1 MTPPAV
7 ERLRGRLV
15 VSCQPVVG
23 GPMDRDDIVVAFALA
38 ALAGGAAGLRI
49 EGVERVRAVRR
60 ATDAPVIGLVKRDLD
75 ASPVRITPTA
85 ALARALAE
93 AGADVVAFDATDRAR
108 PEGVVDPV
116 GALVEAIHAAGAAS
130 MADCASEAD
139 MRRVLGAGAD
149 LVGTTLSGYDG
160 GPVPEGP
167 DLDLVAAG
175 RALTPHV
182 VAEGRIGTPAD
193 AAAAMERG
201 AFCVVVGSAIT
212 RTELLTAAFAR
223 ALPPR
228 DG

>member
-1 MTPPAV
+1 
-7 ERLRGRLV
+7 
-15 VSCQPVVG
+15 
-23 GPMDRDDIVVAFALA
+23 MDRTEIVVALALA

-49 EGVERVRAVRR
+49 EGVERVRAVRE

-75 ASPVRITPTA
+75 ASPIRITPTA
-85 ALARALAE
+85 DLARGLAE

-108 PEGVVDPV
+108 PAGIVDGV
-116 GALVEAIHAAGAAS
+116 GALLGAVHEAGAVA

-139 MRRVLGAGAD
+139 MRRALAAGAA
-149 LVGTTLSGYDG
+149 LVGTTLSGHDG

-182 VAEGRIGTPAD
+182 IAEGRLHTPQD
-193 AAAAMERG
+193 AAAALARG
-201 AFCVVVGSAIT
+201 AFAVVVGSAIT
-212 RTELLTAAFAR
+212 RTELIAASFAR
-223 ALPPR
+223 ALAPP